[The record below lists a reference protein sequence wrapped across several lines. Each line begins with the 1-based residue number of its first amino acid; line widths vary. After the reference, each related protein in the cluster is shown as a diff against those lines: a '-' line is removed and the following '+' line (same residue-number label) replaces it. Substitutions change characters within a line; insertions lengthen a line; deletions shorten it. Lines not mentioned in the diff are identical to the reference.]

1 MSLIKTLLRKL
12 ARKVLRGIVSL
23 SYDDKGIQR
32 LQVKTLDGDVYELP
46 RIQQYGMT
54 ANPQNDAE
62 CIVVMLDE
70 SNGVVIAV
78 DDRRYRLKG
87 LKKGEV
93 ALYDDQ
99 GSKIHLQRDGNI
111 LLKASTKIVIDVPD
125 VHFTGNLTAEGEIL
139 DLSES
144 NPVNMS
150 SMREIY
156 NDHDH
161 DQGVGSPA
169 PEMA

>member
-1 MSLIKTLLRKL
+1 MKTLLRKL

-46 RIQQYGMT
+46 RMQQYGIT
-54 ANPQNDAE
+54 ANPQNNAE
-62 CIVVMLDE
+62 CLVIMLDE

-78 DDRRYRLKG
+78 DDRRYRLQG
-87 LKKGEV
+87 LEKGEV
-93 ALYDDQ
+93 ALYDDL
-99 GSKIHLQRDGNI
+99 GSVIHLQRDGNI
-111 LLKASTKIVIDVPD
+111 LLKTSTKITLNVPD
-125 VHFTGNLTAEGEIL
+125 VHLTGNLTADGEIL

-144 NPVNMS
+144 NSVSMS

-156 NDHDH
+156 NKHDH
-161 DQGVGSPA
+161 TSGVGLPTS
-169 PEMA
+169 EMA